1 MQWWQR
7 LVDKSRAEHQLDR
20 ELCFH
25 IERQIADYLA
35 AGIAPD
41 EARRR
46 ARREFGG
53 LDQVREQCHEAQ
65 RGHLIETIVQDT
77 HYGLRMLRKTPGFT
91 AVVVLT
97 LALGIGANTAIFSLV
112 DGILLRALP
121 FPHADRLVG
130 VAAGTY
136 PKGAFAEMRKRMQTM
151 DVGAYSEGYELNLSG
166 LGDPVRLNGTVVSAE
181 LFSVLGAVPE
191 MGRTF
196 SPGEDMS
203 GRNRFVILS
212 YSLWQRRF
220 GGDPNIL
227 GHSID
232 LEGVD
237 REIVGVMPAA
247 FRFPS
252 SKTDIWIPLDMDPR
266 NQARYWAGDFMPVV
280 GRLHPGA
287 TVAQARAEIR
297 VFQAYAMTLFPW
309 PMEPTWNKDVSVEP
323 LETSIVGDFR
333 DRLLLLLAAVTLVLL
348 IACANVANLTLSRAS
363 TRRKEIALRTSL
375 GASRGRILRQLLTE
389 STVLASLGGILGLLF
404 AWSGLSAIRAALPTD
419 TPRLAEAGIDWRVLV
434 FTGALTIL
442 TGLIS
447 GLLPAFESSR
457 TEPAESLK
465 STGRSSATALS
476 RRWRKGLVS
485 VELALAVLLVSG
497 AGLLLRSLWA
507 LSHMNPGF
515 GPEHI
520 VTARITPNESF
531 CNDRGRC
538 DQFYRNLLERVRG
551 IPGVSDAA
559 TVNTLPLDGR
569 VNKRSQ
575 HVEGRVPA
583 PGEPDPLFWQNV
595 VSPDYFRLMRIPVL
609 RGRDFTNADGA
620 GRPPVV
626 ILSESTARRFWP
638 NGDALG
644 KHLQPDGDQE
654 WFTIVGIVADVRAYS
669 LLHAA
674 PTWID
679 GTVYIPYGPSVT
691 LEDGSMPAEM
701 TLVVRTPGDVSEI
714 GRAIRDVAF
723 TLNPE
728 APVSELKTM
737 PAVVREAMSAPR
749 SAMYLF
755 LAFAALALILGVV
768 GIYGVIS
775 FFVGQRTPEIGIR
788 MALGAQRS
796 DILRMVVAEGLS
808 LTVPGV
814 AAGLG
819 AALGL
824 SRLLGSL
831 LYGVSATD
839 PLALAGV
846 ALLFSCV
853 AVLACCVPARRA
865 LRVDPAFALHEE

>member
-1 MQWWQR
+1 MGWLR
-7 LVDKSRAEHQLDR
+7 RVLHKSRREKQLDS
-20 ELCFH
+20 ELRFH
-25 IERQIADYLA
+25 IEQQVADYIKAGA
-35 AGIAPD
+35 APE

-46 ARREFGG
+46 AWREFGG
-53 LDQVREQCHEAQ
+53 IDQVKEQCHEAQ
-65 RGHLIETIVQDT
+65 RGYLIETIVQDA
-77 HYGLRMLRKTPGFT
+77 HYGLRTLRKAPGFT

-112 DGILLRALP
+112 DGVLLRALP
-121 FPHADRLVG
+121 FPHADRLVS
-130 VAAGTY
+130 VTAGTY
-136 PKGAFAEMRKRMQTM
+136 PKGAFAEMRKRIRTM

-181 LFSVLGAVPE
+181 LFSVLGAAPE

-203 GRNRFVILS
+203 GRNRFVLLS
-212 YSLWQRRF
+212 HSLWQRRF

-227 GHSID
+227 GHAIE

-237 REIVGVMPAA
+237 RQIIGVMPAG

-252 SKTDIWIPLDMDPR
+252 LKTDVWIPLDMDPR
-266 NQARYWAGDFMPVV
+266 NQARYWAGDFMPIV
-280 GRLHPGA
+280 GRLRPGA
-287 TVAQARAEIR
+287 TIAQARAEIR

-309 PMEPTWNKDVSVEP
+309 PMEPTWNKDVSVES
-323 LETSIVGDFR
+323 LETAIVGDFR
-333 DRLLLLLAAVTLVLL
+333 DRLLLLLAAVALVLL

-363 TRRKEIALRTSL
+363 TRRREIALRTSL
-375 GASRGRILRQLLTE
+375 GASRGRIVRQLMTE
-389 STVLASLGGILGLLF
+389 SVVLASIGGILGLLF
-404 AWSGLSAIRAALPTD
+404 AWSGLSAIRAALPGD
-419 TPRLAEAGIDWRVLV
+419 TPRLAEVGIDWRVLV
-434 FTGALTIL
+434 FTGALAIV
-442 TGLIS
+442 TGLIA

-457 TEPAESLK
+457 TEPTESLK
-465 STGRSSATALS
+465 SAGRSSATSLS

-485 VELALAVLLVSG
+485 VELGLAVLLVSG
-497 AGLLLRSLWA
+497 AGLLIRSLWA

-515 GPEHI
+515 GPEQI

-538 DQFYRNLLERVRG
+538 DQFYRNLVERVRG

-559 TVNTLPLDGR
+559 VVNTLPLDGR
-569 VNKRSQ
+569 LNKRSQ
-575 HVEGRVPA
+575 HVEGYVPA
-583 PGEPDPLFWQNV
+583 PGKPDPLFWQNV
-595 VSPDYFRLMRIPVL
+595 VSPDYFRVMRIPVL
-609 RGRDFTNADGA
+609 RGRDFTNADSA
-620 GRPPVV
+620 GRPLVAVV
-626 ILSESTARRFWP
+626 TESTARRFWP
-638 NGDALG
+638 NRDALG
-644 KHLQPDGDQE
+644 KHLQPDGDQQ
-654 WFTIVGIVADVRAYS
+654 WYTIVGIVPDVRAYN
-669 LLHAA
+669 LRHAA

-679 GTVYIPYGPSVT
+679 GTLYIPYGPQVA

-701 TLVVRTPGDVSEI
+701 TLVVRTSSDATQI
-714 GRAIRDVAF
+714 GKAIRDAAF
-723 TLNPE
+723 TLNQE

-737 PAVVREAMSAPR
+737 PAVVSEAMSAPR

-755 LAFAALALILGVV
+755 VAFAALALVLGVV

-775 FFVGQRTPEIGIR
+775 FFVGQRTREIGIR

-839 PLALAGV
+839 PAALAGV
-846 ALLFSCV
+846 ALLFTCV

-865 LRVDPAFALHEE
+865 LRVDPAFALREE